1 MGRTGGSHG
10 EPGAAPEPASA
21 CMRVTACAI
30 VPALIAGG
38 ALQMREFVYEALP
51 GRVVFGL
58 GSLDRLAD
66 EVARLGVDKALVL
79 STPQQRD
86 QAEDVAQ
93 RLGDKSAGVYDR
105 AEMHV
110 PVEVAQAAREEAQR
124 LGADACVA
132 VGGGSTIGLGKAI
145 ALEFGLP
152 IIAVPTTY
160 AGSEMTPIW
169 GLTED
174 GIKKTGRD
182 NKVLPTTVVYDPNLT
197 RTLPVHI
204 AAPSGMNAIAHCVEA
219 MYSETA
225 NPIVSMMAEE
235 GVRALARALPAVVR
249 EPDDMDA
256 RTDALYGAYLS
267 GASLGAVGMALHHKL
282 CHTLGGS
289 FNLPHA
295 DTHTI
300 VIPHATAY
308 NIDAAPDAKERLSR
322 ALETDA
328 PAGVLFD
335 LAEAIGAKLA
345 LRDLGMT
352 EDDLDR
358 AADIATENP
367 YYNPRPI
374 TREGIRALLDDAF
387 HGRRPTA

>member
-1 MGRTGGSHG
+1 
-10 EPGAAPEPASA
+10 
-21 CMRVTACAI
+21 
-30 VPALIAGG
+30 
-38 ALQMREFVYEALP
+38 MREFVYEALP

-58 GSLDRLAD
+58 GSLDRLAN
-66 EVARLGVDKALVL
+66 EVVRLGVDKVLVL

-110 PVEVAQAAREEAQR
+110 PVEVALAAREEAQR

-182 NKVLPTTVVYDPNLT
+182 NKVLPATVVYDPNLT

-225 NPIVSMMAEE
+225 NPVVSMMAEE

-249 EPDDMDA
+249 DPDDMDA

-289 FNLPHA
+289 FSLPHA

-300 VIPHATAY
+300 VIPHVTAY